1 MDQARSADCCPAGMA
16 SQGPI
21 EMDTFNE
28 VVESFRLDP
37 TDDKTDLAM
46 SVFGGWAVV
55 EQKKK
60 KKLSCFST
68 SPR

>member
-1 MDQARSADCCPAGMA
+1 MY
-16 SQGPI
+16 
-21 EMDTFNE
+21 TFNE
-28 VVESFRLDP
+28 VVESLRLNQNDGNI
-37 TDDKTDLAM
+37 DIAM

-60 KKLSCFST
+60 FSCFST

>member
-1 MDQARSADCCPAGMA
+1 MA

-28 VVESFRLDP
+28 VVESLRLDL
-37 TDDKTDLAM
+37 TDDKTDIAM

-60 KKLSCFST
+60 KKFSCFST